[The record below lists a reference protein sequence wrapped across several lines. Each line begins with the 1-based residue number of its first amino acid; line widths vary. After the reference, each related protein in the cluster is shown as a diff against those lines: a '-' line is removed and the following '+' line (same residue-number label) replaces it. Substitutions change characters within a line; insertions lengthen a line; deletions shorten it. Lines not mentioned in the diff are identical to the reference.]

1 MPLQTRQLASD
12 GTAVCTLCGS
22 TNQAWVF
29 RTGLESAT
37 LANPETA
44 LEGEATCFD
53 HPDNR
58 ASATCARCGRFVCD
72 FCAVDS
78 GAEVLC
84 PSCVASGRVAAARP
98 DSQLTLFDSIA
109 LTLPLATLIIYPF
122 TIPAAPASLVI
133 SLLKWKKPISP
144 VRRNRWRFVA
154 AILISLVEIA
164 LWTLGLIYL
173 IPRLANS
180 GGGQ

>member
-29 RTGLESAT
+29 RTGLESAP
-37 LANPETA
+37 LAHSEAA

-58 ASATCARCGRFVCD
+58 ASATCARCGRYVCD
-72 FCAVDS
+72 FCAVNT

-98 DSQLTLFDSIA
+98 DAQLTLYDSIA

-154 AILISLVEIA
+154 AILISLTEIA

-173 IPRLANS
+173 IPRIGNS
-180 GGGQ
+180 GGGR